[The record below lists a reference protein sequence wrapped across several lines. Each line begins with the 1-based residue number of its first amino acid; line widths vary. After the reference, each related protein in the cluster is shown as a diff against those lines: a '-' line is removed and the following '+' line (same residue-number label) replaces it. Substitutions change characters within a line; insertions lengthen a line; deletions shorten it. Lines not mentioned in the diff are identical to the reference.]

1 MDKKFYVTPEM
12 EETDLK
18 METYLQA
25 FSGDPEF
32 EEGYGDEQSRITF
45 MMIQQKRG
53 ASIWMRPSFN
63 MSYTEIA

>member
-1 MDKKFYVTPEM
+1 MEKKFYVTPEM

-32 EEGYGDEQSRITF
+32 EEGYGDE
-45 MMIQQKRG
+45 
-53 ASIWMRPSFN
+53 
-63 MSYTEIA
+63 